1 MTEGVPTPV
10 RRVLVALGLLAYI
23 ATGFLYLVS
32 GLVVPL
38 GWLVLLLAIW
48 LAGLWITT
56 LQVARWSWWALAGAP
71 IALVVWWAYVTLGGA
86 LLGWTA

>member
-1 MTEGVPTPV
+1 MTEPVPTPV
-10 RRVLVALGLLAYI
+10 RRVVIALGLIAYI

-38 GWLVLLLAIW
+38 GWLILLLAIW
-48 LAGLWITT
+48 LAGLWLTT

-71 IALVVWWAYVTLGGA
+71 VALVVWWVYVTLGGA